1 MVLYFLYFRLSKK
14 QNMKKTLFLILILLT
29 ASLSYGQKKGAKKK
43 APAKPASTA
52 LAKADNLT
60 AEIVKGNF
68 YLFIN
73 NKAKKDTIGIK
84 TVDENSLPKNCAIK
98 GFSAK
103 GTPLY
108 LLTWT
113 EEQTTKTDLKT
124 EVRSTLFSEVYDVTT
139 KTKLF
144 SNQQTTT
151 NITEKVFLDRLK
163 NASETQEKV
172 RREGFEF
179 SLTPD
184 GDIVQKNK
192 TQQNTFTF
200 NAAEKKYV
208 DGKTTSVA
216 PASTPAKKKK
226 A

>member
-1 MVLYFLYFRLSKK
+1 
-14 QNMKKTLFLILILLT
+14 MKKTLFLILILLT
-29 ASLSYGQKKGAKKK
+29 ASFSYGQKKGGKKK
-43 APAKPASTA
+43 AAAKPASTA

-73 NKAKKDTIGIK
+73 NTKAKKDTIGIK
-84 TVDENSLPKNCAIK
+84 TVDENSLPKNCALK
-98 GFSAK
+98 AFSAK

-124 EVRSTLFSEVYDVTT
+124 EVRSILFSEIFDIST

-179 SLTPD
+179 SLTAD

-192 TQQNTFTF
+192 TQQNTFAF
-200 NAAEKKYV
+200 NATDKKYV
-208 DGKTTSVA
+208 EGKTTSAA
-216 PASTPAKKKK
+216 PATTPAKKKK

>member
-1 MVLYFLYFRLSKK
+1 
-14 QNMKKTLFLILILLT
+14 MKKTALLILILFCT
-29 ASLSYGQKKGAKKK
+29 TISYGQKKKAKGKT
-43 APAKPASTA
+43 PAKTASTA

-73 NKAKKDTIGIK
+73 DKTKKDTIGIK
-84 TVDENSLPKNCAIK
+84 TVDVNNLPKDCALK
-98 GFSAK
+98 AFTAK

-113 EEQTTKTDLKT
+113 EENTIKTDLKT
-124 EVRSTLFSEVYDVTT
+124 EIKTTLFSEVYDVST

-144 SNQQTTT
+144 TNQQSTT

-163 NASETQEKV
+163 NASETQERV

-179 SLTPD
+179 VLTPE
-184 GDIVQKNK
+184 GDILQKNK
-192 TQQNTFTF
+192 SQENNFAF
-200 NAAEKKYV
+200 NATDKKYV
-208 DGKTTSVA
+208 EGKPTNLVTSQKA
-216 PASTPAKKKK
+216 PAKKKK
-226 A
+226 V

>member
-1 MVLYFLYFRLSKK
+1 
-14 QNMKKTLFLILILLT
+14 MKKIAFLILLVLT
-29 ASLSYGQKKGAKKK
+29 AAFSYGQKKGSKKK
-43 APAKPASTA
+43 AAAKPASAA

-84 TVDENSLPKNCAIK
+84 TVDEKNPPKNCTLK
-98 GFSAK
+98 GFTAK

-113 EEQTTKTDLKT
+113 EEITTKTELKT
-124 EVRSTLFSEVYDVTT
+124 EVRTILFSEVYDTAS

-179 SLTPD
+179 VLTPE
-184 GDIVQKNK
+184 GDILQKNK
-192 TQQNTFTF
+192 TQQNTFAF
-200 NAAEKKYV
+200 NAADKKYV
-208 DGKTTSVA
+208 EGKTTSTATAA
-216 PASTPAKKKK
+216 PSKKKK

>member
-1 MVLYFLYFRLSKK
+1 
-14 QNMKKTLFLILILLT
+14 MKKTALLILILLST
-29 ASLSYGQKKGAKKK
+29 AFGYSQKKGSKKK
-43 APAKPASTA
+43 TPAKPASTA

-84 TVDENSLPKNCAIK
+84 TVDEKSLPKNCAIK
-98 GFSAK
+98 GFTAK

-113 EEQTTKTDLKT
+113 EESTTKTDLKT
-124 EVRSTLFSEVYDVTT
+124 EIKTILFSEIYDTAS
-139 KTKLF
+139 KAKLF
-144 SNQQTTT
+144 SNQQVTT

-179 SLTPD
+179 VLTPE
-184 GDIVQKNK
+184 GDIIQKNK
-192 TQQNTFTF
+192 TQQNTFAF
-200 NAAEKKYV
+200 NATNKNYV
-208 DGKTTSVA
+208 EGKTTSTAA
-216 PASTPAKKKK
+216 PAPAKKKK
-226 A
+226 V

>member
-1 MVLYFLYFRLSKK
+1 M
-14 QNMKKTLFLILILLT
+14 
-29 ASLSYGQKKGAKKK
+29 
-43 APAKPASTA
+43 
-52 LAKADNLT
+52 
-60 AEIVKGNF
+60 
-68 YLFIN
+68 
-73 NKAKKDTIGIK
+73 
-84 TVDENSLPKNCAIK
+84 PKNCALK
-98 GFSAK
+98 AFSAK

>member
-1 MVLYFLYFRLSKK
+1 
-14 QNMKKTLFLILILLT
+14 MKKTALLILILFCT
-29 ASLSYGQKKGAKKK
+29 AISYGQKKKAKGK
-43 APAKPASTA
+43 APAKATSTA

-60 AEIVKGNF
+60 AEIIKGKF
-68 YLFIN
+68 YLFVN
-73 NKAKKDTIGIK
+73 NKTKKDTIGIK
-84 TVDENSLPKNCAIK
+84 TVDANNSPKDCLLKA
-98 GFSAK
+98 FTAK

-113 EEQTTKTDLKT
+113 EEATTKTDLKT
-124 EVRSTLFSEVYDVTT
+124 EIKTVLFSEVYDVST

-179 SLTPD
+179 ILTPE
-184 GDIVQKNK
+184 GDIQQKNK
-192 TQQNTFTF
+192 TQQNNFAF
-200 NAAEKKYV
+200 NATDKKYV
-208 DGKTTSVA
+208 EGKPVVTAAPAKTT
-216 PASTPAKKKK
+216 AKKKK

>member
-1 MVLYFLYFRLSKK
+1 
-14 QNMKKTLFLILILLT
+14 MKKTTLLLLLLLT
-29 ASLSYGQKKGAKKK
+29 ATFSYGQKKGSKKK
-43 APAKPASTA
+43 GAAKPASAA

-60 AEIVKGNF
+60 AEVVKGNF

-84 TVDENSLPKNCAIK
+84 TVDEKNLPKNCTLK
-98 GFSAK
+98 GFTAK

-113 EEQTTKTDLKT
+113 EEITTKTELKT
-124 EVRSTLFSEVYDVTT
+124 EVRTILFSEVYDTAS

-179 SLTPD
+179 VLTPE

-192 TQQNTFTF
+192 TQQNTFAF
-200 NAAEKKYV
+200 NAADKKYV
-208 DGKTTSVA
+208 EGKTTSLA
-216 PASTPAKKKK
+216 TPTAAPAKKKK

>member
-1 MVLYFLYFRLSKK
+1 
-14 QNMKKTLFLILILLT
+14 MKKTALLILILLST
-29 ASLSYGQKKGAKKK
+29 ALGYGQKKSSKKK
-43 APAKPASTA
+43 TTAKPASAA

-84 TVDENSLPKNCAIK
+84 TVDEKNLPKNCTLK
-98 GFSAK
+98 GFTAK

-113 EEQTTKTDLKT
+113 EENTTKTDLKT
-124 EVRSTLFSEVYDVTT
+124 ETKTILFSEIFDTAS

-144 SNQQTTT
+144 SNQQITT

-179 SLTPD
+179 VLTAE
-184 GDIVQKNK
+184 GDIIQKNK
-192 TQQNTFTF
+192 TQQNTFAF
-200 NAAEKKYV
+200 NAADKKYV
-208 DGKTTSVA
+208 EGKTTSTSA
-216 PASTPAKKKK
+216 PAPAKKKK

>member
-1 MVLYFLYFRLSKK
+1 
-14 QNMKKTLFLILILLT
+14 MKKTALLILILLST
-29 ASLSYGQKKGAKKK
+29 AISYGQKKKAKGK
-43 APAKPASTA
+43 APAKTTSTA

-60 AEIVKGNF
+60 AEVVKGNF

-73 NKAKKDTIGIK
+73 NKTKKDTIGIK
-84 TVDENSLPKNCAIK
+84 TVDANSSPKDCAIK
-98 GFSAK
+98 PFTAK

-113 EEQTTKTDLKT
+113 EETTNKTDLKT
-124 EVRSTLFSEVYDVTT
+124 EIKTVLFSEVYDVST

-144 SNQQTTT
+144 SNQQSTT

-179 SLTPD
+179 ILTPD
-184 GDIVQKNK
+184 GDIQQKNK
-192 TQQNTFTF
+192 TQQNTFAF
-200 NAAEKKYV
+200 NATDKKYV
-208 DGKTTSVA
+208 EGKPVVTAA
-216 PASTPAKKKK
+216 PAKAPAKKKK

>member
-1 MVLYFLYFRLSKK
+1 
-14 QNMKKTLFLILILLT
+14 MKKTALLILILLCT
-29 ASLSYGQKKGAKKK
+29 TISYGQKKKAKGKT
-43 APAKPASTA
+43 PAKPASTA

-60 AEIVKGNF
+60 AEIIKGNF

-73 NKAKKDTIGIK
+73 NKIQKDTIGIK
-84 TVDENSLPKNCAIK
+84 TVDANSSPKDCTIK
-98 GFSAK
+98 PFTAK

-113 EEQTTKTDLKT
+113 EETTTKTDLKT
-124 EVRSTLFSEVYDVTT
+124 EIKSTLFSEVYDVST

-144 SNQQTTT
+144 SNQQSTT

-179 SLTPD
+179 ILTPD
-184 GDIVQKNK
+184 GDIQQKNK
-192 TQQNTFTF
+192 TQQNTFAF
-200 NAAEKKYV
+200 NATDKKYV
-208 DGKTTSVA
+208 EGKSVVTSA
-216 PASTPAKKKK
+216 PAKTLAKKKK
-226 A
+226 S

>member
-1 MVLYFLYFRLSKK
+1 
-14 QNMKKTLFLILILLT
+14 MKKTALLILILFCT
-29 ASLSYGQKKGAKKK
+29 AISYGQKKKAKGKVAAK
-43 APAKPASTA
+43 ATSTA

-60 AEIVKGNF
+60 AEIIKGNF
-68 YLFIN
+68 YLFVN
-73 NKAKKDTIGIK
+73 NKTKKDTIGIK
-84 TVDENSLPKNCAIK
+84 TVDANSSPKDCTIK
-98 GFSAK
+98 PFTAK

-113 EEQTTKTDLKT
+113 EEATTKTDLKT
-124 EVRSTLFSEVYDVTT
+124 EIKSTIFSEVYDVST

-179 SLTPD
+179 VLTPD
-184 GDIVQKNK
+184 GDIQQKNK
-192 TQQNTFTF
+192 TQQNNFAF
-200 NAAEKKYV
+200 NSSDKKYIEE
-208 DGKTTSVA
+208 KPTSMTTSSAKA
-216 PASTPAKKKK
+216 PVKKKK

>member
-1 MVLYFLYFRLSKK
+1 
-14 QNMKKTLFLILILLT
+14 MKKTALLILILLCT
-29 ASLSYGQKKGAKKK
+29 TISYGQKKKAKSK
-43 APAKPASTA
+43 APAKTASTA

-68 YLFIN
+68 FLFIN
-73 NKAKKDTIGIK
+73 NKTTKDTIGIK
-84 TVDENSLPKNCAIK
+84 TVDANSLPKDCAIK
-98 GFSAK
+98 PFTAK

-113 EEQTTKTDLKT
+113 EESTTKTDLKT
-124 EVRSTLFSEVYDVTT
+124 EIKTILFSEVYDVST

-144 SNQQTTT
+144 SNQQATT

-179 SLTPD
+179 ILTAE
-184 GDIVQKNK
+184 GDIQQKNK
-192 TQQNTFTF
+192 TQQNTFAF
-200 NAAEKKYV
+200 NATDKKYV
-208 DGKTTSVA
+208 EGKTTSLA
-216 PASTPAKKKK
+216 TSTTKAPAKKKK
-226 A
+226 

>member
-1 MVLYFLYFRLSKK
+1 
-14 QNMKKTLFLILILLT
+14 MKKTALLILILLCT
-29 ASLSYGQKKGAKKK
+29 AVSYGQKKKAKGK
-43 APAKPASTA
+43 ASVKSASTA

-60 AEIVKGNF
+60 AEVVKGNF

-73 NKAKKDTIGIK
+73 NKTKKDTIGIK
-84 TVDENSLPKNCAIK
+84 TVDVNSLPKDCTLK
-98 GFSAK
+98 GFTAK

-113 EEQTTKTDLKT
+113 EETTNKTDLKT
-124 EVRSTLFSEVYDVTT
+124 EIKTILFSEVYDVST

-144 SNQQTTT
+144 SNQQSTT

-179 SLTPD
+179 ILTPE
-184 GDIVQKNK
+184 GDIQQKNK
-192 TQQNTFTF
+192 TQQNTFAF
-200 NAAEKKYV
+200 NATDKKYV
-208 DGKTTSVA
+208 EGKSAVA
-216 PASTPAKKKK
+216 TTPAKAPVKKKK

>member
-1 MVLYFLYFRLSKK
+1 
-14 QNMKKTLFLILILLT
+14 MKKTLFLILILLT
-29 ASLSYGQKKGAKKK
+29 ASFSYGQKKGGKKK
-43 APAKPASTA
+43 AAAKPASTA

-73 NKAKKDTIGIK
+73 NAKAKKDTIGIK
-84 TVDENSLPKNCAIK
+84 TVDENSLPKNCALK
-98 GFSAK
+98 AFSAK

-124 EVRSTLFSEVYDVTT
+124 EVRSVLFSEVYDVPT

-192 TQQNTFTF
+192 TQQNTFAF
-200 NAAEKKYV
+200 NAADKKYV
-208 DGKTTSVA
+208 EGKTTSTA
-216 PASTPAKKKK
+216 PAVTPAKKKK

>member
-1 MVLYFLYFRLSKK
+1 
-14 QNMKKTLFLILILLT
+14 MKKTALLILILICT
-29 ASLSYGQKKGAKKK
+29 TISYGQKKKAKSK
-43 APAKPASTA
+43 APAKTTSTA

-60 AEIVKGNF
+60 AEIIKGNF

-73 NKAKKDTIGIK
+73 NKTNKDTIGIK
-84 TVDENSLPKNCAIK
+84 TVDANNSPKDCAIK
-98 GFSAK
+98 SFTAK

-113 EEQTTKTDLKT
+113 EETTNKTDLKT
-124 EVRSTLFSEVYDVTT
+124 EIKTTLFSEVYDVST

-144 SNQQTTT
+144 SNQQATT

-179 SLTPD
+179 ILTPD
-184 GDIVQKNK
+184 GDIQQKNK
-192 TQQNTFTF
+192 TQQNTFAF
-200 NAAEKKYV
+200 NVTDKKYV
-208 DGKTTSVA
+208 EGKPTVVVSA
-216 PASTPAKKKK
+216 PAKVPVKKKK
-226 A
+226 

>member
-1 MVLYFLYFRLSKK
+1 
-14 QNMKKTLFLILILLT
+14 MKKTTFLLLLLLT
-29 ASLSYGQKKGAKKK
+29 AAFSYGQKKGSKKK
-43 APAKPASTA
+43 AAAKPASAA

-60 AEIVKGNF
+60 AEVVKGNF

-84 TVDENSLPKNCAIK
+84 TVDEKNSPKNCTLK
-98 GFSAK
+98 GFTAK

-113 EEQTTKTDLKT
+113 EEITTKTELKT
-124 EVRSTLFSEVYDVTT
+124 EVRTILFSEVYDTAS

-179 SLTPD
+179 VLTPE

-192 TQQNTFTF
+192 TQQNTFAF
-200 NAAEKKYV
+200 NATDKKYV
-208 DGKTTSVA
+208 EGKTTSLAA
-216 PASTPAKKKK
+216 PTASPAKKKK

>member
-1 MVLYFLYFRLSKK
+1 
-14 QNMKKTLFLILILLT
+14 MKKTAFLILLVLT
-29 ASLSYGQKKGAKKK
+29 AAFSYGQKKGSKKK
-43 APAKPASTA
+43 AAAKPASAA

-84 TVDENSLPKNCAIK
+84 TVDEKNPPKNCTLK
-98 GFSAK
+98 GFTAK
-103 GTPLY
+103 GIPLY

-113 EEQTTKTDLKT
+113 EEITTKTELKT
-124 EVRSTLFSEVYDVTT
+124 EVRTILFSEVYDTAS

-179 SLTPD
+179 VLTPE
-184 GDIVQKNK
+184 GDILQKNK
-192 TQQNTFTF
+192 TQQNTFAF
-200 NAAEKKYV
+200 NAADKKYV
-208 DGKTTSVA
+208 EGKTTSTA
-216 PASTPAKKKK
+216 PAAPAKKKK

>member
-1 MVLYFLYFRLSKK
+1 
-14 QNMKKTLFLILILLT
+14 MKKTLFLILILLT
-29 ASLSYGQKKGAKKK
+29 ASFSYGQKKGAKKK
-43 APAKPASTA
+43 AAAKPASTA

-73 NKAKKDTIGIK
+73 NGKAKKDTIGIK
-84 TVDENSLPKNCAIK
+84 TVDENSLPKNCALK
-98 GFSAK
+98 AFSAK

-124 EVRSTLFSEVYDVTT
+124 EVRSVLFSEIYDVPT

-179 SLTPD
+179 SLTAD

-192 TQQNTFTF
+192 TQQNTFAF
-200 NAAEKKYV
+200 NAADKKYV
-208 DGKTTSVA
+208 EGKTTSTA
-216 PASTPAKKKK
+216 PAATPAKKKK